1 MVRLMLIRRDPSH
14 PSMPKFIIV
23 TPGYVGNS
31 FGIKTLHY
39 LAHTLNEEGFDA
51 RLMFMTD
58 DGRGKQR
65 FGYAGREATN
75 PAFNTPPMTAADGVG
90 READIVVYPEIVSNN
105 PLNARNVVRYFLN
118 VDGKITGRRI
128 ALGPTD
134 FRLAF
139 HRMFRADAHFVLGN
153 AEFNPAFQ
161 MGNGRP
167 IGERTLD
174 LTYIG
179 KGDMYGK
186 AAAIKNSILI
196 TRAWPSDQNQ
206 LAQLLRHTRFFYSWD
221 SVTSLNVE
229 AILCG
234 AMPVIL
240 RYEPIRKEDF
250 DATELGPLPHLDMGV
265 PNFKFDPQEFNRSRA
280 ALIGR
285 ISEIQNSWG
294 KRVNA
299 FATAAFSHFAAKP
312 QLAVPVLQ

>member
-1 MVRLMLIRRDPSH
+1 
-14 PSMPKFIIV
+14 MPKFIIV

-39 LAHTLNEEGFDA
+39 LAHTLNEEGFTA

-65 FGYAGREATN
+65 FGYAGPEATN

-90 READIVVYPEIVSNN
+90 DETDIVVYPEIVSNN

-118 VDGKITGRRI
+118 ADGRITGRKI
-128 ALGPTD
+128 ALGPRD

-139 HRMFRADAHFVLGN
+139 HRMFRADAHLVLGN

-161 MGNGRP
+161 MGNARP
-167 IGERTLD
+167 ISERTLD
-174 LTYIG
+174 LTYVG
-179 KGDMYGK
+179 KGDRYGK
-186 AAAIKNSILI
+186 VSVIRNSVLI
-196 TRAWPSDQNQ
+196 TRVWPPDQNQ
-206 LAQLLRHTRFFYSWD
+206 LAQLLRHTRFFYTWD

-234 AMPVIL
+234 AMPVFL
-240 RYEPIRKEDF
+240 RYEPIRREDV

-265 PNFKFDPQEFNRSRA
+265 TNFKFDHQEFNRGRE
-280 ALIGR
+280 ALAGR
-285 ISEIQNSWG
+285 IAGIQASWNE
-294 KRVNA
+294 RVRA
-299 FATAAFSHFAAKP
+299 FAAAAGVHFDSERR
-312 QLAVPVLQ
+312 LAVPVLQ